1 MEKKETRQRIL
12 TGSLFAVYL
21 LVMTWI
27 ILFKM
32 KSPFEPFYP
41 FRSIN
46 LIPFYQS
53 VVVNDRIEWS
63 EIYGNILI
71 FVPFGLYISM
81 LKDNWSFLKKVIPIF
96 SVSFFYEAMQFILAV
111 GASDITDLIGNTF
124 GGILGIA
131 VYAAV
136 RRLLKTQRKTSTV
149 LNAVALAGTLLAVA
163 LLAFLIV
170 SNL

>member
-1 MEKKETRQRIL
+1 MEKIETRQQIL
-12 TGSLFAVYL
+12 TGSLLAVYL

-32 KSPFEPFYP
+32 QSPFGPFYP

-63 EIYGNILI
+63 EIYENVLI

-81 LKDNWSFLKKVIPIF
+81 LKSSWSFLKKVIPIF

-136 RRLLKTQRKTSTV
+136 RRLLKTQRKANAV
-149 LNAVALAGTLLAVA
+149 LNTIASVGTLLAVA
-163 LLAFLIV
+163 LLAFLTV